1 METLKENVL
10 TENSNIVNEVVVER
24 VKLKTIKNSVE
35 QNHLESFIE
44 YKNKNIFFEI
54 SKRFIDIL
62 ISLLLILITVPV
74 VILFSILIKIESNGP
89 ILYRQDRLGRNN
101 NIFTIY
107 KLRSMYSDAE
117 RDGAKWAKINDS
129 RITRIGSIIRK
140 TRIDELPQ
148 LFNVLK
154 GEMSLIGPR
163 PERKIFAD
171 EFTKI
176 NKDFSK
182 RLSVKP
188 GLTGLAQVKGGYDLT
203 PFEKLEYDLKYIK
216 NRDFKMEF
224 FIMLST
230 IKVIVTGEGAR

>member
-1 METLKENVL
+1 M
-10 TENSNIVNEVVVER
+10 
-24 VKLKTIKNSVE
+24 KNSVE